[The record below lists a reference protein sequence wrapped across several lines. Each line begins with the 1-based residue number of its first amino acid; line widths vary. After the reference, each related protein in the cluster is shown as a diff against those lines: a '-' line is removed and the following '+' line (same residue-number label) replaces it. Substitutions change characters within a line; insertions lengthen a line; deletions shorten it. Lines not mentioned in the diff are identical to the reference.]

1 MSQSDN
7 DYSKESNKNFIILL
21 SSHQRARR
29 MQRNGT
35 TDATSWQLLKPPLS
49 LVGAVEQHKGAF
61 VHSIDY
67 TPPALLVTATSS
79 VVDF

>member
-7 DYSKESNKNFIILL
+7 DYSKESNTIILL

-35 TDATSWQLLKPPLS
+35 TDATWQLLKPPL
-49 LVGAVEQHKGAF
+49 LVPLNNIKEHLYIR
-61 VHSIDY
+61 SS
-67 TPPALLVTATSS
+67 TLLQL
-79 VVDF
+79 D